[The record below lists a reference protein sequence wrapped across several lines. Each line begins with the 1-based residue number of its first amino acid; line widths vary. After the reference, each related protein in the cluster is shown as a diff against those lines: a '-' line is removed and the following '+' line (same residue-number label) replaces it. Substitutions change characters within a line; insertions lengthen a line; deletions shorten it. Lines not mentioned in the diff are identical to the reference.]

1 MPLMKAPAIR
11 DPLPPIS
18 PPILTHAVMTS
29 SASLPTLI
37 AVSLAWISTLGTT
50 YDTYAQAT
58 TPLPTAPCAEVWQQE
73 VAADF
78 AKLLTEVT
86 QTQHDV
92 WPAYRL
98 GDGAVVLHAGNTD
111 DDQACLGLWKHGK
124 ILAYAAMEETP
135 KLATPLYG
143 YYLNFGTPEDTTMLP
158 LSTLSKQPEAI
169 SQWLD
174 EHSIDSAV
182 LMPVD
187 FPKFPFK
194 IPTLMK
200 VQTAIHEAFHVDVMI
215 RYWFTGT
222 GHWPAWD
229 KQPDRS
235 SLQNCYAASDTAKE
249 AIRSEQLLL
258 ANLVQALV
266 AEENAQACDLGSSF
280 LESRANRYDLLADVT
295 VPRYDG
301 TPGSCQEA
309 ENIME
314 LEEGLADYASWTMLY
329 DIGTASWED
338 LHRRYQAIQKEPF
351 YLTGAMLMHAATLM
365 HDGETTALI
374 NAITTSQTVQEG
386 ALATHF
392 ADHLNAFCAK

>member
-1 MPLMKAPAIR
+1 
-11 DPLPPIS
+11 
-18 PPILTHAVMTS
+18 MTS

-37 AVSLAWISTLGTT
+37 AVSLAWISTLGTA
-50 YDTYAQAT
+50 YDAHAQAT
-58 TPLPTAPCAEVWQQE
+58 SPIPTEPCAEVWQQE

-78 AKLLTEVT
+78 AKLLTEAT

-124 ILAYAAMEETP
+124 ILAYTAVDEAP
-135 KLATPLYG
+135 KLATLLYG
-143 YYLNFGTPEDTTMLP
+143 YYLNFGSPADTTMQP
-158 LSTLSKQPEAI
+158 LSAASRQPEAI

-174 EHSIDSAV
+174 DHSIDSAV

-200 VQTAIHEAFHVDVMI
+200 VQTAIHEAFHVEVMI

-229 KQPDRS
+229 KQPDRN

-258 ANLVQALV
+258 SDLVQALV
-266 AEENAQACDLGSSF
+266 TENHTEACALGTSF
-280 LESRANRYDLLADVT
+280 LASRANRYDLLADVT
-295 VPRYDG
+295 VPRSDG
-301 TPGSCQEA
+301 TPGSCKEA

-329 DIGTASWED
+329 DIGIASWKD
-338 LHRRYQAIQKEPF
+338 LHRRYQAIQNEPF

-365 HDGETTALI
+365 HDGETPELI
-374 NAITTSQTVQEG
+374 DAITTSQTVQEG
-386 ALATHF
+386 ALVTHF
-392 ADHLNAFCAK
+392 ETQLNAFCAK